1 MRLLAACAALLAG
14 SGFAQPALDLKTLD
28 RSADPCAD
36 FYQFACGGWLRAN
49 PIPADQAR
57 WSRFDEL
64 QQRNQT
70 VLKAILE
77 AAAEPR
83 ENRGPLVRL
92 TGDYYAACMNEPEI
106 ERSGLAPLQAVRER
120 IDGLKT
126 AADVPAEIV
135 RLHRAGIM
143 VFFQYGSAQ
152 DFQDSTRVIAEIDQG
167 GLGLPDRD
175 YYFKTDAKSQEI
187 LQRYRDHV
195 ARMFELAGAA
205 REEAAAKSRAVLRI
219 ESALALAALDRVA
232 RRDPAK
238 LYHPMPVAEA
248 AKLIPALGLS
258 AYLAGTGTPPAAQLN
273 VVVPEFL
280 RAVDKTLRETPLPD
294 LKTYLHWNL
303 LRDSAGL
310 LPKRFDDESFSFYGR
325 ILTGAKEQQ
334 PRWKRCV
341 NLADQQLGEA
351 LGQLYVERAFAGQS
365 RERMRGLVAALE
377 AALEK
382 DIRELP
388 WMSEATRKQA
398 LEKLRAI
405 VNKVGHPEK
414 WIDYSRLAISRT
426 NALANY
432 ERGNRFEHD
441 RDLAKIGRPADKSE
455 WSMTP
460 PTVNAYYDAQ
470 NNTINFPA
478 GILQPPF
485 FDGAGDD
492 ALNFGGIGAVIGHEL
507 THGFDDEGRQFDAQG
522 NLRDWWTP
530 ADAAQFEQRAACIE
544 KQYAA
549 YPATATE
556 KLNGKL
562 TLGENVADNGGLRI
576 ALRALLATAGSRK
589 DRIEGFTPEQ
599 RFFLGWARVWC
610 ENQTEESARLR
621 QQVDPHAPGRY
632 RVNGV
637 LSNMPEFREAFACK
651 ANQPMVSG
659 AACRVW

>member
-1 MRLLAACAALLAG
+1 MRLAAILIALCAARLSAQ
-14 SGFAQPALDLKTLD
+14 SGLDLKSLD
-28 RSADPCAD
+28 RAADPCAD

-70 VLKAILE
+70 VLKGILE
-77 AAAEPR
+77 AAAEPN
-83 ENRGPLVRL
+83 EKRGPLARL

-106 ERSGLAPLQAVRER
+106 ERAGLAPLQSTRER
-120 IDGLKT
+120 I
-126 AADVPAEIV
+126 AALSTPAGVPAEII

-152 DFQDSTRVIAEIDQG
+152 DYQDSRSVIAEIDQG

-195 ARMFELAGAA
+195 ARMFELAGAGKDDGV
-205 REEAAAKSRAVLRI
+205 AKARAVLRI
-219 ESALALAALDRVA
+219 ESALALASLDRVA

-248 AKLIPALGLS
+248 AKLAPALGLS
-258 AYLAGTGTPPAAQLN
+258 AYMAGVGTPPAARLN
-273 VVVPEFL
+273 VVAPDFL
-280 RAVDKTLRETPLPD
+280 RAVDKVLRETPLPD
-294 LKTYLHWNL
+294 LQAYLLWNV

-334 PRWKRCV
+334 SRWKRCV

-365 RERMRGLVAALE
+365 RERMRALVAGLE
-377 AALEK
+377 SALEK

-388 WMSEATRKQA
+388 WMSAPTRQQA
-398 LEKLRAI
+398 LDKLHAI
-405 VNKVGHPEK
+405 VNKIGHPEK
-414 WIDYSRLAISRT
+414 WIDYSRVIVSRS
-426 NALANY
+426 APLANY
-432 ERGNRFEHD
+432 ERANRFERE
-441 RDLAKIGRPADKSE
+441 RDLAKIGKPADKLE

-470 NNTINFPA
+470 HNTINFPA

-492 ALNFGGIGAVIGHEL
+492 AVNFGAIGAVIGHEL

-530 ADAAQFEQRAACIE
+530 ADAAQFEQRAGCIE
-544 KQYAA
+544 KQYGT
-549 YPATATE
+549 YPATAAA

-576 ALRALLATAGSRK
+576 ALLALLASNGGKR
-589 DRIEGFTPEQ
+589 DRIAGFTTEQ
-599 RFFLGWARVWC
+599 RFFLGWAQIWC

-651 ANQPMVSG
+651 VNQPMVNG